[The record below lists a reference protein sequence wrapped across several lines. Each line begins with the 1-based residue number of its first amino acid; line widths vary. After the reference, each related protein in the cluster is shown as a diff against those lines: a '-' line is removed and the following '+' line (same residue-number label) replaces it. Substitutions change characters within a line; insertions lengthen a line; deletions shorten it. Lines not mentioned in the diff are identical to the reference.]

1 MQFIVGVDI
10 GGTFTDCVVT
20 DDEGTITLGKA
31 LSTPDDFSIG
41 AINAV
46 RDAAQDLGL
55 QNETELLNCTRLFFH
70 ACTVGDNTLIARS
83 GVKAG
88 LITTKG
94 FGDSILMMRGR
105 TTEDLTEAE
114 AFRAAAQRKPDPIV
128 PRPLIEEVSERIDY
142 KGSVLIELDEDEV
155 KKAIQNLVEKGV
167 ESIGICLLWAISSDT
182 HEKTIAV
189 ILRKNHPSLYSCMS
203 SEIAPFLGEYER
215 TATTAF
221 NAYIGP
227 RIVTYLLNL
236 SRVLLEKGL

>member
-20 DDEGTITLGKA
+20 DEDGSLTLGKA
-31 LSTPDDFSIG
+31 LSTPEDFSIG
-41 AINAV
+41 ALNAV
-46 RDAAQDLGL
+46 QDAARNLGL
-55 QNETELLNCTRLFFH
+55 SGEKELLASTRLFFH
-70 ACTVGDNTLIARS
+70 ACTVGDNTLITRS

-142 KGSVLIELDEDEV
+142 KGSVLIKLDEDEV
-155 KKAIQNLVEKGV
+155 KKAVQNLVEKGV
-167 ESIGICLLWAISSDT
+167 ESVGICLLWSISNDI
-182 HEKTIAV
+182 HEKTI
-189 ILRKNHPSLYSCMS
+189 
-203 SEIAPFLGEYER
+203 
-215 TATTAF
+215 
-221 NAYIGP
+221 
-227 RIVTYLLNL
+227 
-236 SRVLLEKGL
+236 